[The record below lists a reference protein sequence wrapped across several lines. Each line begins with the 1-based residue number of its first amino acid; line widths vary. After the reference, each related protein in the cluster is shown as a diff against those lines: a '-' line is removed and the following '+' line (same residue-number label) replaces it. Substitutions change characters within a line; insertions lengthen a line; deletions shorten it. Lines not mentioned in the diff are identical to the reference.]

1 MSDQDEIIAHYR
13 HGELLAAISLGIEKL
28 GKTSTNVSVDDL
40 AAVDEF
46 HIGGRQASVEFLNQ
60 LELSADNHILD
71 IGCGIG
77 GTSRFVAD
85 RYKCTVSGID
95 LSDEYIRTGEKLC
108 AWLGLEKTIHLKQGS
123 ALQTGFENNR
133 FDAAYMLHVGMNIE
147 DKNALF
153 EEAFRVLRP
162 SSLFGIYDVMRMSE
176 GELIFPLPWAENPTT
191 SAVATLD
198 EYKLALEKAGFV
210 IEAERNRREFALE
223 FFEKLKIKSASAKK
237 RPALGLHIL
246 MGDTAGVKVQNML
259 KNIASGKIAP
269 VELIARRPE

>member
-1 MSDQDEIIAHYR
+1 MSDQDKIIAHYR
-13 HGELLAAISLGIEKL
+13 HGELLAAISSGVEKL
-28 GKTSTNVSVDDL
+28 GKTSSNVSVDDL

-60 LELSADNHILD
+60 LQLSADNHILD

-77 GTSRFVAD
+77 GTSRFVAE

-108 AWLGLEKTIHLKQGS
+108 AWLGLEKTIHLQQGS
-123 ALQTGFENNR
+123 ALQTGFENNS

-147 DKNALF
+147 DKDTLF
-153 EEAFRVLRP
+153 KEAFRVLRS
-162 SSLFGIYDVMRMSE
+162 SSLFGIYDVMRMAE
-176 GELIFPLPWAENPTT
+176 GELIFPLPWAENRTT

-210 IEAERNRREFALE
+210 IEAERNRKDFALE

-246 MGDTAGVKVQNML
+246 MGDTAAIKVQNMV

-269 VELIARRPE
+269 VELIARKPE